1 VCVVVLR
8 VETRACVAFDRAR
21 GVICALR
28 IDALRWRTDGV
39 LTTYCVTRADNFSVT
54 ATLKA
59 YFDQVARA
67 GVTFKYND
75 QGVPEGLLTNKKA
88 YVVVSSGGV
97 PMNAPGMDF
106 LTPHV
111 KTFLGLLGISDVTFI
126 DATGQMKRED
136 ANESATAV
144 INAIDIDAM
153 LA

>member
-1 VCVVVLR
+1 MC
-8 VETRACVAFDRAR
+8 
-21 GVICALR
+21 
-28 IDALRWRTDGV
+28 
-39 LTTYCVTRADNFSVT
+39 CVTRADNFGVPS
-54 ATLKA
+54 TLKA

-144 INAIDIDAM
+144 INDIDIDAM